1 MVLFMKPAE
10 IRALAARVAP
20 DVIDWRR
27 HFHQYPELS
36 FEEAETA
43 AFVAEKLTEMG
54 YQPQTRVGGSHGVVA
69 VLEGG
74 RPGRTIALRADM
86 DALPIQEETGLPFAS
101 VRPGKMHACGHD
113 AHTAILLGT
122 AKALKKIQHEVP
134 GKVVFLFQPAEE
146 LPPGG
151 AKGMVEAGVLEGVD
165 AVFGLHVFNSLL
177 VGQLGIRSGPVN
189 AASDIFKVTLYGRGG
204 HAAAPHTSVDP
215 IVMLGSVITALQSV
229 VSRSVDPMEQAVLT
243 IGWVRGGDADN
254 IIPEQVEFGGTIRTF
269 DPAVQAL
276 VHARLK
282 ETVEGVAAAYGGRAE
297 VVSTYGYPVVNNDER
312 ITEIARKCAALV
324 VGEENTVVPPVGMG
338 GEDFAYF
345 AQERP
350 GCFVRL
356 GTGTPETLTLPAH
369 NPRFVIDESALEVGV
384 AYYIALALYAS
395 QLMD

>member
-1 MVLFMKPAE
+1 MKPAE
-10 IRALAARVAP
+10 IRALAAKIAP
-20 DVIDWRR
+20 EVIQWRR
-27 HFHQYPELS
+27 HFHQHPELS
-36 FEEAETA
+36 FQEVETA
-43 AFVAEKLTEMG
+43 AFVAKQLTEMG

-86 DALPIQEETGLPFAS
+86 DALPIQEETGLSYAS
-101 VRPGKMHACGHD
+101 VHPGKMHACGHD

-122 AKALKKIQHEVP
+122 AKALKEIQDKVP
-134 GKVVFLFQPAEE
+134 GKVVLLFQPAEE

-165 AVFGLHVFNSLL
+165 AVFGLHVLNTLPA
-177 VGQLGIRSGPVN
+177 GQLGINSGPVN

-204 HAAAPHTSVDP
+204 HAASPHISVDP
-215 IVMLGSVITALQSV
+215 VVMLGSVITALQSV
-229 VSRSVDPMEQAVLT
+229 VSRSVDPMKQAVLT

-269 DPAVQAL
+269 DPEVQTL
-276 VHARLK
+276 IHARLK

-297 VVSTYGYPVVNNDER
+297 VVSTYGYPVLSNDEAM
-312 ITEIARKCAALV
+312 TAIARKCAALV
-324 VGEENTVVPPVGMG
+324 VGEQNTVVPPVGMG

-350 GCFVRL
+350 GCFIRL

-384 AYYIALALYAS
+384 AYYLSVVLHAS

>member
-1 MVLFMKPAE
+1 MKPAE
-10 IRALAARVAP
+10 IRSLAAKVAS
-20 DVIDWRR
+20 DVIQWRR
-27 HFHQYPELS
+27 HFHQHPELS
-36 FEEAETA
+36 FEEVETA
-43 AFVAEKLTEMG
+43 AFVAHKLVEMG
-54 YQPQTRVGGSHGVVA
+54 YEPQTGVGGGHGVAA

-74 RPGRTIALRADM
+74 KPGRTIALRADM

-101 VRPGKMHACGHD
+101 ARPGKMHACGHD
-113 AHTAILLGT
+113 AHTAILLGA
-122 AKALKKIQHEVP
+122 AKALKEIQDEVA

-165 AVFGLHVFNSLL
+165 AVFGLHVLNSLPA
-177 VGQLGIRSGPVN
+177 GQLGVRSGPVN
-189 AASDIFKVTLYGRGG
+189 AASDTFKVTLCGRGG
-204 HAAAPHTSVDP
+204 HAAFPHVTVDP
-215 IVMLGSVITALQSV
+215 IVMMGSAITALQSV
-229 VSRSVDPMEQAVLT
+229 VSRSVNPMQQAVLT

-269 DPAVQAL
+269 DATVQHS
-276 VHARLK
+276 VHTRLK

-297 VVSTYGYPVVNNDER
+297 VVSTYGYPVLNNDEA
-312 ITEIARKCAALV
+312 ITAVARRCAALV
-324 VGEENTVVPPVGMG
+324 VGEENTVIPPVGLG

-384 AYYIALALYAS
+384 GYYIALALNAS
-395 QLMD
+395 KLMG